1 MTVRAVAGLRCV
13 RVSVRVCVF
22 SKSNGHEVVKVEK
35 AILSRHEIVKV
46 ERNHFFCLGDA
57 PAGEVQGLGAR

>member
-1 MTVRAVAGLRCV
+1 MFGFLCAFAF
-13 RVSVRVCVF
+13 F

-46 ERNHFFCLGDA
+46 ERKHFFCLGDV

>member
-1 MTVRAVAGLRCV
+1 MFGFLCAFAF
-13 RVSVRVCVF
+13 F

-35 AILSRHEIVKV
+35 AMLSRHEIVKV
-46 ERNHFFCLGDA
+46 ERKHFFCLGDV